1 MVTYLD
7 QLRTSTSFRPRAA
20 KRSALG
26 WPPSEANGAM
36 TVRAPTLIYMG
47 AHAAV

>member
-1 MVTYLD
+1 MG
-7 QLRTSTSFRPRAA
+7 
-20 KRSALG
+20 SALG
-26 WPPSEANGAM
+26 GPPSEANGAM